1 MEGLW
6 DWVFDDGEYTRKI
19 PSEQQRWYAVKWEY
33 LRRERQW
40 RSEMLRH
47 PYVNCS
53 DCYPSPATTPSRD
66 SALSDDSPASPA
78 AK

>member
-1 MEGLW
+1 MEGHTE
-6 DWVFDDGEYTRKI
+6 WVFDDGEYQRRI
-19 PSEQQRWYAVKWEY
+19 QSEQQRWFALKWEY
-33 LRRERQW
+33 LRQEREW

-53 DCYPSPATTPSRD
+53 DCYPSPATTPSGEY
-66 SALSDDSPASPA
+66 SVSDNPLASPA